1 MKYTKKKFTL
11 ANLRVYFLWSSLAV
25 LCAITIFLTIEMVT
39 SGAETAK
46 LERQESIL
54 TQENKDLSEKVV
66 KGTSLAGI
74 EGRADELGFRKPEEV
89 IYIGQTR
96 PVAKLP

>member
-1 MKYTKKKFTL
+1 MKYTKKKFSL
-11 ANLRVYFLWSSLAV
+11 ANLKIYFLWSALIL

-46 LERQESIL
+46 LEREESIL
-54 TQENKDLSEKVV
+54 SQENRDLSEKVV
-66 KGTSLAGI
+66 KGTSLGSI
-74 EGRADELGFRKPEEV
+74 EEKANELGFAKPEEV
-89 IYIGQTR
+89 IYIGQTQ